1 MRKILLILL
10 IFPVLFFISD
20 FSKATNIGVPLGESE
35 LYSMLTLKSGNL
47 LKDAVILPEKEFDG
61 EEAANII
68 KRLDLL
74 PKSILSDIKKNGI
87 KIILFEGKLTDQ
99 PYVEHLKGK
108 VPRGYPETVLW
119 DDLPGA
125 GGSQYVFVKI
135 GSSEKGKGHGSV
147 NLEYHELAHSLQ
159 RFSYN
164 DDKTDKELTEV
175 WKQEASSLFPKRD
188 YFLDYKEEYFA
199 ECFAYYFYSEHT
211 REQLKV
217 KAPKMYN
224 FLNSL
229 Q

>member
-217 KAPKMYN
+217 KAPKMYT

>member
-10 IFPVLFFISD
+10 IFPVLFLISD
-20 FSKATNIGVPLGESE
+20 FSKATNIGIPLGESE
-35 LYSMLTLKSGNL
+35 LHSILSLKSGNL
-47 LKDAVILPEKEFDG
+47 LKNTVILPDKEFD
-61 EEAANII
+61 EAEAAKIV
-68 KRLDLL
+68 KRLDHL
-74 PKSILSDIKKNGI
+74 PESILSDIRESGV

-99 PYVEHLKGK
+99 PYAEHLKGK
-108 VPRGYPETVLW
+108 VPRGYPETVSW

-135 GSSEKGKGHGSV
+135 GSSEKGKGHSSV

-159 RFSYN
+159 RFSYSN
-164 DDKTDKELTEV
+164 KKMDKEITQI

-199 ECFAYYFYSEHT
+199 ECFAYYFYSEST
-211 REQLKV
+211 RQQLKK
-217 KAPKMYN
+217 KAPEMYT

>member
-47 LKDAVILPEKEFDG
+47 LKDAVILPEEEFDG